1 VFLSKVSLD
10 ELELV
15 EGWKVEEGVQIAVSS
30 QLTDFKQHN
39 IAKIKNG
46 KLTQRQKNYTIWR
59 SLQSVQFSS
68 IIYN

>member
-15 EGWKVEEGVQIAVSS
+15 EDEKVEEGVQIAVVSS
-30 QLTDFKQHN
+30 QLTDFKQHFN

-46 KLTQRQKNYTIWR
+46 LTQRQKKLY
-59 SLQSVQFSS
+59 
-68 IIYN
+68 Y